1 MTKTET
7 NIVLFSITLCWAS
20 SYVFMKNLPSDFS
33 SFAYLAITSGIASA
47 IFLVVFFKRLKGFN
61 KSLLVKSFLTSVVLS
76 ITLIFEKLGVASIPA
91 SQASF
96 IASLNIVIVPVLLL
110 FFRKRPTRNNLLGI
124 AFILAGLFFTSGVK
138 LGAGQMNAGVLYM
151 LAACVTT
158 SVYTLMID
166 RYAKDSDPLLLGIG
180 QMIFSTVIG
189 LVLWF
194 FETPSLFATIHF
206 TKILIANIFLLAFFA
221 KAYAYIMLMYSQ
233 KYANPISVTVIAA
246 TEPIITLILASLIPS
261 TFGTSEVFTIT
272 KLTGALLIAI
282 GAFCAGT
289 NFLDRKGGHSFDRAH
304 STVRS

>member
-20 SYVFMKNLPSDFS
+20 SYVFMKNLPDDFS
-33 SFAYLAITSGIASA
+33 SFAYLAITSGIASIIFA
-47 IFLVVFFKRLKGFN
+47 IVFFSRLKGFN
-61 KSLLVKSFLTSVVLS
+61 RALMTKSFLTAVVLS
-76 ITLIFEKLGVASIPA
+76 ITLIFEKLGVSTIPA

-124 AFILAGLFFTSGVK
+124 AFILAGLIFTSGVK
-138 LGAGQMNAGVLYM
+138 FGAGSVDAGVLYM
-151 LAACVTT
+151 LAACLTT

-180 QMIFSTVIG
+180 QMFFSTIIG
-189 LVLWF
+189 FVFWF
-194 FETPSLFATIHF
+194 FESPTMFATIHF
-206 TKILIANIFLLAFFA
+206 SKILVANIFLLAFFA

-261 TFGTSEVFTIT
+261 TFGTSEVFTMT
-272 KLTGALLIAI
+272 KLTGAMLIAI

-289 NFLDRKGGHSFDRAH
+289 NFLERKGGRAIDGAN
-304 STVRS
+304 STVQP